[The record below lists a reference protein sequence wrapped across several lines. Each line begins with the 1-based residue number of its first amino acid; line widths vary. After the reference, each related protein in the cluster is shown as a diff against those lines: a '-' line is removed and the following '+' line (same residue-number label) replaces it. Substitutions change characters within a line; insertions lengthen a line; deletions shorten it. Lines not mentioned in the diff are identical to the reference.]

1 MENTVRESDSCHPIF
16 RTWEIPYGEFNA
28 GSSTAFPLTVFQKLS
43 ARPRTRRRPIT
54 MPNVKACAPL
64 AQLCNVPRARQRI
77 VSARYFA
84 WDSPRLWPASGD
96 AKLCY
101 IESANS
107 IGYPAETMLRCDQV
121 GRVFFFFFRFR
132 KWVWRGSSLIEFFLW
147 MIPLKWKKKNKKGRI
162 YLRLRIKR
170 QFFFFF
176 FRQNF
181 YGNFWWKG

>member
-1 MENTVRESDSCHPIF
+1 MRSENKFPDKVLKSRIKYLDNQPRNSYTKLTTFFHKMESTVRESDSCHPIF
-16 RTWEIPYGEFNA
+16 RTWEIPYGKFNA

-121 GRVFFFFFRFR
+121 GRVFFFFFFAF
-132 KWVWRGSSLIEFFLW
+132 VSEFDED
-147 MIPLKWKKKNKKGRI
+147 RV
-162 YLRLRIKR
+162 
-170 QFFFFF
+170 
-176 FRQNF
+176 
-181 YGNFWWKG
+181 

>member
-1 MENTVRESDSCHPIF
+1 MRNENKFPDKVLKSRIKYLDNQPRNSYTKPFFFSIKWKTRIGFLPASISDFPHGKF
-16 RTWEIPYGEFNA
+16 HTEFNA

-121 GRVFFFFFRFR
+121 GRVFFFFF
-132 KWVWRGSSLIEFFLW
+132 SLS
-147 MIPLKWKKKNKKGRI
+147 
-162 YLRLRIKR
+162 
-170 QFFFFF
+170 
-176 FRQNF
+176 
-181 YGNFWWKG
+181 